1 MSEGAISQRFTNLNK
16 DRAAPSRLHYAK
28 ILPLGST
35 TARAGE
41 IIRISLPANRSATS
55 IDWNASYL
63 RVDIKPLHD
72 IILSEDAGFMGMFSS
87 ITLRNSGSV
96 LHQITN
102 HGPYR
107 SLFSKLL
114 YSEDVLRKDF
124 CIMSGTGRRIIR
136 ATDPALTLCEPM
148 SNFGGITSLNKYIS
162 LNTADSLTFDLQLG
176 SATYG
181 VCTTMA
187 DTDPKT
193 LTPSTAEIATGL
205 ANANLME
212 SDPNGLVLSN
222 IEFVCAFVETSPAV
236 EKSILQAHGG
246 IFKYLSQ
253 NVASFMSNVPKDSTI
268 HNFNVGCSFSSA
280 NCIYVGFRKIKEK
293 QYHQFADFVK
303 VELKNVTLFIDG
315 QAMVLSGGIDV
326 SKSAIVKAHQRI
338 SNHHLSDGTIA
349 GIELQTTYEIESYII
364 CFDLET
370 IQERS
375 NTLRS
380 GFDLSSTTT
389 NLEVQFTDKTKD
401 PLLMDVFV
409 SYDCMVSCDMT
420 TNRNWEVSI

>member
-1 MSEGAISQRFTNLNK
+1 MEGAISQRFTNLNK
-16 DRAAPSRLHYAK
+16 DRAAPSRLMYAK

-63 RVDIKPLHD
+63 RVDIKPSKKV
-72 IILSEDAGFMGMFSS
+72 ILSEDAGFMGIFSS
-87 ITLRNSGSV
+87 VTLRNSGSV

-107 SLFSKLL
+107 SLFGQLL
-114 YSEDVLRKDF
+114 YSEDVLKKDF
-124 CIMSGTGRRIIR
+124 SIMSGTGRRILE
-136 ATDPALTLCEPM
+136 AGETTTLCEPM
-148 SNFGGITSLNKYIS
+148 CNLGGITSLNKYITM
-162 LNTADSLTFDLQLG
+162 NTADSLTFDLQLG
-176 SATYG
+176 NATYG
-181 VCTTMA
+181 VSTVIATNA
-187 DTDPKT
+187 T
-193 LTPSTAEIATGL
+193 LTASVQELADGL
-205 ANANLME
+205 ANATSMNT
-212 SDPNGLVLSN
+212 SVDGLVLSN
-222 IEFVCAFVETSPAV
+222 IEFVCAFIETSPSV

-246 IFKYLSQ
+246 IYKYLSQ
-253 NVASFMSNVPKDSTI
+253 NVASFMSNVPAGVFI
-268 HNFNVGCSFSSA
+268 HNFSVGCSFSSA
-280 NCIYVGFRKIKEK
+280 NCIYIAFREIKTAEF
-293 QYHQFADFVK
+293 HQNSDFIK
-303 VELKNVTLFIDG
+303 AELKNVTLYIDG

-326 SKSAIVKAHQRI
+326 SKSSIVKAHQRI
-338 SNHHLSDGTIA
+338 AGHHLSDGTIP
-349 GIELQTTYEIESYII
+349 GINMQATYDTESFII

-389 NLEVQFTDKTKD
+389 NLEVTFGTMTSKA
-401 PLLMDVFV
+401 LLMDVFV

-420 TNRNWEVSI
+420 TNRNWEISI